1 MKPLVHIVTTAF
13 FLAMNLCAAP
23 AFFTVPQP
31 ENGKEHEQALKV
43 GHFFE
48 TADGAPA
55 KEAIPPAISAA
66 SSKRYRPGMTPM
78 CGVTTPWK

>member
-31 ENGKEHEQALKV
+31 ENGNMN
-43 GHFFE
+43 
-48 TADGAPA
+48 
-55 KEAIPPAISAA
+55 
-66 SSKRYRPGMTPM
+66 RR
-78 CGVTTPWK
+78 

>member
-55 KEAIPPAISAA
+55 KEATAEAALPIVPMNPKIEAAIAA
-66 SSKRYRPGMTPM
+66 N
-78 CGVTTPWK
+78 V